1 MNPLLLTQTHG
12 LNMSERYTPL
22 ATGEIVSLLEAKGF
36 QLKSSNAVKV
46 RQASSEG
53 FQRHLMR
60 FSHPDFETALV
71 NARPDLIIINS
82 YDGSSSINLMLGVY
96 RFACA
101 NGLIAGT
108 SLGGASIR
116 HVGDVGTKLV
126 TSANQVCESV
136 PKLVSEVQRL
146 QLRSTT
152 VAERVEFSK
161 RAFKLRVESDGAQ
174 LLTVPSII
182 RSEDVQTDAWTVFNV
197 WQEMIM
203 RRGFRYLDPNVPL
216 DKGNVKNARGIKSI
230 GRSTQLNQSL
240 WDLTQE
246 VFS

>member
-1 MNPLLLTQTHG
+1 MNPLLLTQTTG
-12 LNMSERYTPL
+12 LNMSERYAPL

-60 FSHPDFETALV
+60 FSHPDFESALV
-71 NARPDLIIINS
+71 NSRPDLVIINS

-96 RFACA
+96 RYACA

-108 SLGGASIR
+108 GLGGASIR
-116 HVGDVGTKLV
+116 HVGDVEAKLIA
-126 TSANQVCESV
+126 SASQVVSAV
-136 PKLVSEVQRL
+136 PKLVTEVQWL
-146 QLRSTT
+146 QLRQTT
-152 VAERVEFSK
+152 VAERVEFTK
-161 RAFKLRVESDGAQ
+161 RAFELRIPTPGAQ
-174 LLTVPSII
+174 LMSIPSII
-182 RSEDVQTDAWTVFNV
+182 RREDTGVDAWTLFNV

-203 RRGFRYLDPNVPL
+203 RRGFRYHDPNPAPSQGHY
-216 DKGNVKNARGIKSI
+216 KTARAIKSI

>member
-1 MNPLLLTQTHG
+1 MNPLLLTQTNG

-22 ATGEIVSLLEAKGF
+22 ATGEIVSLLETKGF

-46 RQASSEG
+46 RQQTSEG
-53 FQRHLMR
+53 YQRHLMR
-60 FSHPDFETALV
+60 FTHPDFESALD
-71 NARPDLIIINS
+71 NSRPDLVIINS

-108 SLGGASIR
+108 GLGGASIR
-116 HVGDVGTKLV
+116 HVGDVRTKLV
-126 TSANQVCESV
+126 ASANQVCASV

-146 QLRSTT
+146 QLRQTT
-152 VAERVEFSK
+152 SAERVEFSK
-161 RAFKLRVESDGAQ
+161 RAFELRIQSPGAQ
-174 LLTVPSII
+174 LLIVPSII

-203 RRGFRYLDPNVPL
+203 RRGIRYFDPNAPL
-216 DKGNVKNARGIKSI
+216 NFRNIKNARGIKSI
-230 GRSTQLNQSL
+230 SRSTQLNQSL
-240 WDLTQE
+240 WDTAME